1 MMEELIRARLLAA
14 PAVAA
19 LCGLRVN
26 WAEHPQ
32 GAGWPGVILYR
43 VSGAEG
49 ATLKGPDGL
58 EIARLQADCVA
69 LTYAQAVALS
79 RAVVAALN
87 GWREGEMR
95 AVIHAATRDG
105 REGGSNEAE
114 RPFRISLDFTTHR
127 RVSP

>member
-1 MMEELIRARLLAA
+1 MMEELLRARLLAA

-19 LCGLRVN
+19 ICGNRVN
-26 WAEHPQ
+26 WGAHPQ

-49 ATLKGPDGL
+49 ATLVGPDGL
-58 EIARLQADCVA
+58 EIARVQADCIA
-69 LTYAQAVALS
+69 LTYAQAVALA

-87 GWREGEMR
+87 GWRAGEIR

-105 REGGSNEAE
+105 REGGTNEAE
-114 RPFRISLDFTTHR
+114 RPFRMSLDFITHR
-127 RVSP
+127 RV